1 MRRIP
6 WPLMVIL
13 ALLGV
18 VAAAVGAYLDWQWW
32 HPTSGIMITIAAGAV
47 LLLAGVVALGRTPS
61 TRMVSMAIGTVGI
74 GLLLGQ
80 NLGPSRE
87 APILGSGTITLQLIE
102 PAGAA
107 EVTGRA
113 DCNLTASGDSFA
125 VWGDPNIRLEVGD
138 QELRD
143 RDFVGISITA
153 GDMWEAGAEPRPDG
167 IGLSLLVGG
176 GGPIPEDGAPS
187 EVMMAS
193 AASSELEG
201 TIDQRSGSI
210 RFSGLVVHPTYET
223 GAGTEPMDLAGT
235 VSWTCEELD
244 TIER

>member
-1 MRRIP
+1 MRRTP
-6 WPLMVIL
+6 WLSIAIL
-13 ALLGV
+13 AMLGI
-18 VAAAVGAYLDWQWW
+18 AAAVVGGYLDWQWW
-32 HPTSGIMITIAAGAV
+32 HPTSGIIVTIAASAT
-47 LLLAGVVALGRTPS
+47 LLLAAVVALGRTPV
-61 TRMVSMAIGTVGI
+61 TRMISMAIGAVGI

-87 APILGSGTITLQLIE
+87 APMLGSGTVTLQLTE

-113 DCNLTASGDSFA
+113 DCNLTASGDNFA
-125 VWGDPNIRLEVGD
+125 IWGDPNIRIEVGD

-143 RDFVGISITA
+143 RDFVGISISA

-167 IGLSLLVGG
+167 IGVSLLVGG

-193 AASSELEG
+193 AASSELDG
-201 TIDQRSGSI
+201 TVDQRSGSI
-210 RFSGLVVHPTYET
+210 RFSGLVVDPDYET
-223 GAGTEPMDLAGT
+223 GAVAEPMDLAGT
-235 VSWTCEELD
+235 VSWTCEESAL
-244 TIER
+244 ER

>member
-1 MRRIP
+1 MRRTP
-6 WPLMVIL
+6 WLSIAIL
-13 ALLGV
+13 AMLGI
-18 VAAAVGAYLDWQWW
+18 AAAVAGGYLDWQWW
-32 HPTSGIMITIAAGAV
+32 HPTSGIIVTIAAGAA
-47 LLLAGVVALGRTPS
+47 LLLAAVVALGRTPV
-61 TRMVSMAIGTVGI
+61 TRMISMAIGTVGI

-87 APILGSGTITLQLIE
+87 APILGSGTVTLQLTE

-107 EVTGRA
+107 EVIGRA
-113 DCNLTASGDSFA
+113 DCNLTASGDNFA
-125 VWGDPNIRLEVGD
+125 IWGDPNIRIEVGD

-143 RDFVGISITA
+143 RDFVGISISA

-167 IGLSLLVGG
+167 IGVSLLVGG

-201 TIDQRSGSI
+201 TVDQRSGSI
-210 RFSGLVVHPTYET
+210 RFSGLVVDPTYET
-223 GAGTEPMDLAGT
+223 GAVAEPMDLAGT
-235 VSWTCEELD
+235 VSWTCEESAL
-244 TIER
+244 ER